1 MPTKPTAAK
10 SVTYSG
16 GHDSVTLHF
25 LSGHVV
31 VFPNG
36 TPVEVCAEDAA
47 VLADNPDFHPA
58 AKATTT
64 TTEPNKE
71 VSS

>member
-1 MPTKPTAAK
+1 MPTKPTATK

-25 LSGHVV
+25 LSGPVV

-36 TPVEVCAEDAA
+36 TPVEVSAEDAKS
-47 VLADNPDFHPA
+47 LAGHPDFQPA
-58 AKATTT
+58 PRATTT
-64 TTEPNKE
+64 PKPEE
-71 VSS
+71 G